1 MSSSQTLSTSRG
13 ALVTPVLVGAANN
26 NTTDYQR
33 LESEIKK
40 GKKFRC
46 YCVAFNASLVLYC
59 ARVALLLVLVRHGVS
74 ITCAVPLCHQ
84 HGVSPH
90 PETRHSTS
98 HLCHTL
104 HLTASHLPPTLSS
117 PPSLSL
123 PSSSPR
129 LVSLSSLLITG
140 TGTGLL
146 IVSS

>member
-46 YCVAFNASLVLYC
+46 YCVAFNASLIVLYC
-59 ARVALLLVLVRHGVS
+59 ARVALLLVLVRVS
-74 ITCAVPLCHQ
+74 ITCALPLCHQ

-104 HLTASHLPPTLSS
+104 QLTASPPTLSS